1 MSVPVSRTYEDADV
15 LLVSSVNEGIT
26 LTTIEA
32 ISDGVPV
39 LSANVG
45 SQETL
50 VSPTGTAATY
60 DFVVHPRRETFTP
73 TPV

>member
-1 MSVPVSRTYEDADV
+1 MSIPVSRTYADADV

-32 ISDGVPV
+32 ISAGIPV

-45 SQETL
+45 SQET
-50 VSPTGTAATY
+50 SCRRRTAAPN
-60 DFVVHPRRETFTP
+60 DLLVHP
-73 TPV
+73 